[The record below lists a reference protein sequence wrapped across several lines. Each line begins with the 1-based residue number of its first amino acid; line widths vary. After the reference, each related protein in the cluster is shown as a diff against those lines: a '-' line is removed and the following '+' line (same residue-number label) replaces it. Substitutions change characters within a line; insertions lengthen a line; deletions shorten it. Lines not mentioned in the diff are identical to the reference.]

1 MSTITITLPDELKT
15 LVEQQSSQQGYESV
29 SDYFQDMIRT
39 IQGIKGLT
47 VDDVKDMMPDQ
58 GLDVYLKRP
67 GVRKALE
74 AKLMEGLN
82 SPGEVADEAFW
93 ENQLQTLRDKYPNID
108 FDADG
113 P

>member
-1 MSTITITLPDELKT
+1 MSTITITLPEELKA

-39 IQGIKGLT
+39 IQGIKGLS
-47 VDDVKDMMPDQ
+47 VDDVRDMLPDQ
-58 GLDVYLKRP
+58 ELDAHLQRP
-67 GVRKALE
+67 NVGKALE
-74 AKLMEGLN
+74 VKLMEGLE
-82 SPGEVADEAFW
+82 SPSEVVDEAFW
-93 ENQLQTLRDKYPNID
+93 ENQLQALRDKYPNID